1 MAKIDTS
8 GWREFRVGDLF
19 DVQYGKHIPK
29 SAEVSKQNGFPH
41 ITTSQYDNGVGYY
54 VADKMFDGNAISVA
68 SDGCQGMSFYHDY
81 PFSASNI
88 VSVLTPHENV
98 LLNYYNATFLCTL
111 FRAEGKKYSWGGFKF
126 SVDRV
131 RETRLLLPSTPSG
144 APDWTYMENCM
155 KLIENNVLARLKTL
169 EAAKETEKKK
179 IDTSEWKEFRVGDL
193 FEISTSKSVDK
204 INLDF
209 IESGKYDFIGRTP
222 INNGIQGHL
231 NKLDFDPNPSCTFSV
246 TQIGERLCQYREN
259 EWYASQNIFILNP
272 KHTEIKRVPLF
283 FTTVITEMLKRKYG
297 DDAYSCYPTLKS
309 LPQCT
314 ILLPVTPSG
323 DPDWVYMEN
332 YMRSIENR
340 VRASEDALLR

>member
-8 GWREFRVGDLF
+8 GWKEFVVGDLF
-19 DVQYGKHIPK
+19 SCETTGGIANKNDLTEGDIPYITR
-29 SAEVSKQNGFPH
+29 SAEHNGLSGFCGNEDHKVTGNCITIGAEGFTAFYQKDDFVAGNKVYALRNENLNEFNTLYLVSALNALSSRYSFQ
-41 ITTSQYDNGVGYY
+41 DARVL
-54 VADKMFDGNAISVA
+54 DKIKS
-68 SDGCQGMSFYHDY
+68 
-81 PFSASNI
+81 
-88 VSVLTPHENV
+88 EKV
-98 LLNYYNATFLCTL
+98 LLPVT
-111 FRAEGKKYSWGGFKF
+111 EE
-126 SVDRV
+126 D
-131 RETRLLLPSTPSG
+131 
-144 APDWTYMENCM
+144 APDWTYMENYM
-155 KLIENNVLARLKTL
+155 KLIENNVLARLTAL
-169 EAAKETEKKK
+169 ETAKDTEKKK
-179 IDTSEWKEFRVGDL
+179 IDTSQWKEFRVGDL

-231 NKLDFDPNPSCTFSV
+231 NKLDFAPNPSCTFSV

-332 YMRSIENR
+332 YMRSIENK
-340 VRASEDALLR
+340 VRSSANVLLR